1 VSDSVLDNAQHAEE
15 ARTIAEKLS
24 DPQSRR
30 TMLRIA
36 GGSCAVSARE
46 K

>member
-1 VSDSVLDNAQHAEE
+1 MPSTGSGATEE
-15 ARTIAEKLS
+15 ARTIAEHLS

-36 GGSCAVSARE
+36 E
-46 K
+46 D

>member
-24 DPQSRR
+24 DPQS
-30 TMLRIA
+30 TLDAHDGLR
-36 GGSCAVSARE
+36 S
-46 K
+46 